1 MARGDNCGSP
11 RSGSCSTTH
20 LAADFDA
27 NVQLDVDEETDADED
42 ENEDADVDMSVCEA

>member
-1 MARGDNCGSP
+1 MAREDDCGSP

-42 ENEDADVDMSVCEA
+42 EDADVDMSVCKA